1 MLLAG
6 RRSSAESNGRAGA
19 PIGAQVFGIERRN
32 HSKTGVYAIPCMR
45 VSVDTPHS
53 ADKLKRA
60 KKDFKFERFEG
71 FFHIRRIRSA
81 RPESSDGKDGRQ
93 DRNDSNSDGERGG
106 HVGARS
112 PEGSAEKSESSGVGR
127 PGAGWSGLGREATK
141 MNGHPVES
149 LRTTRGQR
157 SEEKVLPTF
166 PGSAPRPRDA
176 FAAPLACAR
185 ELPSI
190 PERLEITHLFKPAT
204 GPVLACPNFSPSP
217 QQAVCTQLGNRAAQM
232 SVESCETT
240 RATRTLHASRQNA
253 AQPLQLNRVRVEMTA
268 RLRKK
273 LQGEATRRWRNE
285 RI

>member
-6 RRSSAESNGRAGA
+6 RRSSAESNGRTGA

-45 VSVDTPHS
+45 VLVDTPPS

-60 KKDFKFERFEG
+60 KKGFKFERFEG
-71 FFHIRRIRSA
+71 YFHIRRIRSA

-93 DRNDSNSDGERGG
+93 DRNDSDGERGG

-112 PEGSAEKSESSGVGR
+112 REGSAEKSESSGVGR

-157 SEEKVLPTF
+157 SEENVLPTF
-166 PGSAPRPRDA
+166 PGSAPRSRDA
-176 FAAPLACAR
+176 FAVPLACAR

-190 PERLEITHLFKPAT
+190 PERREIIHLFKPAT
-204 GPVLACPNFSPSP
+204 GPVSACPDFSPSP
-217 QQAVCTQLGNRAAQM
+217 QQAVRTRLGNRAARM
-232 SVESCETT
+232 SVESRETT

-285 RI
+285 RT